1 MMGTQS
7 WADGVA
13 VQETQTK
20 PTQDAVPTT
29 GGTAPRAT
37 AVVVAV
43 VVTWNRKEMVAGVID
58 ALVAQARA
66 CPSLHVV
73 VVDNSSTDGTSDYL
87 TKKYSPERVV
97 RNATEAALSPS
108 FVDETAN
115 EAGNV
120 PGFASFTVV
129 RNLHNLGG
137 CGGFN
142 TGFKYV
148 EHRFGRF
155 GSQDAPDFVW
165 LLDDDIDLPAEALT
179 KLLDAA
185 KSDQSI
191 ALVGSRT
198 VDIGDRRSTIES
210 TIYFDPA
217 SGLMGPDP
225 APGHEFADEHQRWI
239 DDTRDEAGN
248 RVFSGVRDVDIV
260 SACSMLAR
268 WRDVCKVGFWDE
280 RFFIYCDDADWCLR
294 FRGQGKRVVCA
305 LDAIV
310 FHTPWTHKLTSE
322 RGYYLNRNLAWM
334 IRHNVKEPMLRR
346 TLFKWAARLMSQ
358 AKTAILNRRIHEAD
372 LLMRAVS
379 DSIRSKGGKLDTKP
393 TDRYTALQALGACNA
408 LGKNVVLVCPGR
420 HAYMQAELFRAHVI
434 NGLVQGGRASE
445 IPKWI
450 VLAHV
455 DSPAPEHGGE
465 SPAAGQHRPELRFY
479 EHDRFNKLDAQL
491 DWLRHPPQAVVVFDG
506 KSDFPMLRGMRTM
519 HVSSNDYD
527 AVRVE
532 RDGLRV
538 KLGLIA
544 RWFVLGVRVVWSVLR
559 AKRIEAS
566 V

>member
-1 MMGTQS
+1 M
-7 WADGVA
+7 
-13 VQETQTK
+13 QETQTK

-29 GGTAPRAT
+29 GDTVPRAT

-43 VVTWNRKEMVAGVID
+43 VVTWNRKEMAAGVID

-97 RNATEAALSPS
+97 RNATEVALSPS
-108 FVDETAN
+108 FVDESADG
-115 EAGNV
+115 AGNV
-120 PGFASFTVV
+120 PGFASLTVV
-129 RNLHNLGG
+129 RNLSNLGG

-155 GSQDAPDFVW
+155 GTQDAPDFVW

-185 KSDQSI
+185 NSDQKI

-198 VDIGDRRSTIES
+198 VDIGDRRTTIES
-210 TIYFDPA
+210 TIFFDPA
-217 SGLMGPDP
+217 SGLMGPEP
-225 APGHEFADEHQRWI
+225 APGHEHADEHQRWI
-239 DDTRDEAGN
+239 DDARDEAGN
-248 RVFSGVRDVDIV
+248 RVYSGVRDVDIV
-260 SACSMLAR
+260 SACSLLAR
-268 WRDVCKVGFWDE
+268 WRDVCEVGFWDE

-294 FRGQGKRVVCA
+294 FRGHGKRVVCA

-310 FHTPWTHKLTSE
+310 FHTPWTHKLTPE

-334 IRHNVKEPMLRR
+334 IRHNVLEPMLRR

-379 DSIRSKGGKLDTKP
+379 DSICSRGGKLDTKAS
-393 TDRYTALQALGACNA
+393 DRYSALQALESCVA
-408 LGKNVVLVCPGR
+408 LGQDVVLVCPGR
-420 HAYMQAELFRAHVI
+420 FAYLQAELFRAHVI
-434 NGLVQGGRASE
+434 NGLIETGRASE
-445 IPKWI
+445 LPQWT
-450 VLAHV
+450 VLAHTNAT
-455 DSPAPEHGGE
+455 APDHGGE
-465 SPAAGQHRPELRFY
+465 SPATGLNRPELRSY
-479 EHDRFNKLDAQL
+479 EHDRFNKIDAQL
-491 DWLRHPPQAVVVFDG
+491 DWVRHPPRAVVVFDG
-506 KSDFPMLRGMRTM
+506 RSDFPLLRGRRTI
-519 HVSSNDYD
+519 HVTSGDFD
-527 AVRVE
+527 AVRIE

-538 KLGLIA
+538 KVGLAA
-544 RWFVLGVRVVWSVLR
+544 RWFVLGVRVVWSVFR
-559 AKRIEAS
+559 AKRDGVS

>member
-1 MMGTQS
+1 M
-7 WADGVA
+7 
-13 VQETQTK
+13 QETKTK
-20 PTQDAVPTT
+20 PTKDAIATT
-29 GGTAPRAT
+29 GDAAPRAA

-58 ALVAQARA
+58 ALVAQSRA

-108 FVDETAN
+108 FVDETTD

-148 EHRFGRF
+148 EHRFGLF
-155 GSQDAPDFVW
+155 GAENAPDFVW

-179 KLLDAA
+179 KLLDAMS
-185 KSDQSI
+185 SDQEIS
-191 ALVGSRT
+191 LVGSRT
-198 VDIGDRRSTIES
+198 VDIDDRRSTIES
-210 TIYFDPA
+210 TIYFDA
-217 SGLMGPDP
+217 STGLMGPEP
-225 APGHEFADEHQRWI
+225 SPGHEFADDYQRWI
-239 DDTRDEAGN
+239 EDARDEAGK
-248 RVFSGVRDVDIV
+248 RVYSGVRDVDIV
-260 SACSMLAR
+260 SACSLLAR
-268 WRDVCKVGFWDE
+268 WRDVCEVGYWDE

-305 LDAIV
+305 MDAIV
-310 FHTPWTHKLTSE
+310 FHTPWTHKLTPE

-358 AKTAILNRRIHEAD
+358 AKTAILNRRIRDAD

-379 DSIRSKGGKLDTKP
+379 DSIRSRGGMLDTKP
-393 TDRYTALQALGACNA
+393 TDQYTALQSLEVCKALGR
-408 LGKNVVLVCPGR
+408 NVVLICPGR

-434 NGLVQGGRASE
+434 NCLVRSGRTSD
-445 IPKWI
+445 IPKWT
-450 VLAHV
+450 VLAHAGA
-455 DSPAPEHGGE
+455 SEPEHGGE
-465 SPAAGQHRPELRFY
+465 SPVIGLYRPEIRYY
-479 EHDRFNKLDAQL
+479 EHDRFQKIDAQL

-506 KSDFPMLRGMRTM
+506 NSDFPMLRGARTM
-519 HVSSNDYD
+519 HVSSTDFD

-538 KLGLIA
+538 KSGLLA

-559 AKRIEAS
+559 AKRDRAS

>member
-1 MMGTQS
+1 M
-7 WADGVA
+7 
-13 VQETQTK
+13 QETQTK
-20 PTQDAVPTT
+20 PTQDAVPMT
-29 GGTAPRAT
+29 GEAVPRAT

-43 VVTWNRKEMVAGVID
+43 VVTWNRKEMVSGVID
-58 ALVAQARA
+58 ALVAQSRA

-73 VVDNSSTDGTSDYL
+73 VVDNSSTDGTSDHL
-87 TKKYSPERVV
+87 TRKYRPERVV
-97 RNATEAALSPS
+97 RNATDAALSPS
-108 FVDETAN
+108 FVDETTD

-120 PGFASFTVV
+120 PGFASLTVV

-155 GSQDAPDFVW
+155 GAQNAPDFVW

-179 KLLDAA
+179 KLLGAA
-185 KSDQSI
+185 NSDQDI

-210 TIYFDPA
+210 TIFFDPA
-217 SGLMGPDP
+217 TGLMGPDP
-225 APGHEFADEHQRWI
+225 APGHEFADAHQRWI
-239 DDTRDEAGN
+239 QDARDEAGN
-248 RVFSGVRDVDIV
+248 RVYSGLRDVDIV
-260 SACSMLAR
+260 SACSLLAR
-268 WRDVCKVGFWDE
+268 WRDVCEVGFWDE

-294 FRGQGKRVVCA
+294 MRGKGKRVVCA

-310 FHTPWTHKLTSE
+310 FHTPWTHKLTPE

-334 IRHNVKEPMLRR
+334 VRHNVQEPMLRR

-358 AKTAILNRRIHEAD
+358 AKTAILNRRVYDAD
-372 LLMRAVS
+372 LFMRAVS

-393 TDRYTALQALGACNA
+393 IDRYTALQALEACGALANH
-408 LGKNVVLVCPGR
+408 VVFICPGR

-434 NGLVQGGRASE
+434 NTLVQNGRASE
-445 IPKWI
+445 IPHWT
-450 VLAHV
+450 VLAHAGAS
-455 DSPAPEHGGE
+455 DPEHGGE
-465 SPAAGQHRPELRFY
+465 SPATGQYRPELRSY
-479 EHDRFNKLDAQL
+479 EHDRFNKIDAQL

-506 KSDFPMLRGMRTM
+506 RADFPLLRGRRTI
-519 HVSSNDYD
+519 HVSSSDFD
-527 AVRVE
+527 AVRIE
-532 RDGLRV
+532 HDGLRV
-538 KLGLIA
+538 KIGLSV
-544 RWFVLGVRVVWSVLR
+544 RWFVLGLRVVWSVIR

-566 V
+566 A